1 MLDSLLAKEAE
12 QVPDER
18 AAQTMPAMLWQEVDE
33 ADSAEAVT
41 QVPARHPG
49 DLSVTLGNEK
59 SAVRQPLVR
68 QRLRR
73 KRPAPELVV
82 IRRDEVTHGGEIGF
96 GRFANDHVAAPP
108 ASAARR

>member
-1 MLDSLLAKEAE
+1 VLGAVLAEE
-12 QVPDER
+12 TEEVPDER
-18 AAQTMPAMLWQEVDE
+18 AAETMPAMLGQEVDE

-41 QVPARHPG
+41 QIPARYPS
-49 DLSVTLGNEK
+49 DLAITLRNEK
-59 SAVRQPLVR
+59 SAVGQPLVR

-82 IRRDEVTHGGEIGF
+82 IRRDEVTDGGEIGF
-96 GRFANDHVAAPP
+96 GRLANDHVAAPP